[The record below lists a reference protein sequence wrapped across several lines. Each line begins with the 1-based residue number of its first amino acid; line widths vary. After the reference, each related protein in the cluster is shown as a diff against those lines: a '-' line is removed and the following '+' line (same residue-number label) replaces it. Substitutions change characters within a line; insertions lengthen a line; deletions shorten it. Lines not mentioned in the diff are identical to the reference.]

1 MTQSTSF
8 LPLDSGRDTGTAH
21 GDSRAPAYLPAAVP
35 FDLTASQVMRRV
47 PALSPE
53 ARVAVAIEMI
63 KASPYRAV
71 PVIGAAG
78 RLVGMVTEA
87 GLSRTLLRAS
97 TPEARAKVRES
108 AVRETMEACDWW
120 TVPMTPVSEVSWLF
134 DHTHR
139 DVLPVLGS
147 DSLFYGLIGRGDLVQ
162 ELSRPFQPPTI
173 GGMAT
178 PLGVYLTTGRVSGGA
193 GTLGLMLTG
202 VFMATISVV
211 ALALILYIDSH
222 LPPLSLPPPLLAAL
236 AIIPEAVRTAVGG
249 VVGSLL
255 GTLPL
260 FLALRFSP
268 IAGYHAAE
276 HQVVH
281 AVERGEPLLV
291 EAVRAMPRVHPRC
304 GTNIVAAVFLAT
316 TVFTAFSALPGG
328 LNLLAAGLAA
338 LLYWR
343 SLGSWLQQHVT
354 TRAASDSQ
362 IESAIFAARE
372 VLARHSSAPDAASPP
387 LTRLWRMG
395 LPQILIGFSTVIL
408 FTSVLAWLFPS
419 LGVILNPILQDL
431 MAN

>member
-8 LPLDSGRDTGTAH
+8 LQRRRGNASPLSNHDSD
-21 GDSRAPAYLPAAVP
+21 PAYLPAAAP
-35 FDLTASQVMRRV
+35 LDLVASQVMRRV
-47 PALSPE
+47 PAVAPQE
-53 ARVAVAIEMI
+53 RVAVAIEMV

-71 PVIGAAG
+71 PVIGGNG

-87 GLSRTLLRAS
+87 GLSRSLLAAS
-97 TPEARAKVRES
+97 TAEDRARVRES
-108 AVRETMEACDWW
+108 AVDAVMEPCDSW

-134 DHTHR
+134 DHAQR
-139 DVLPVLGS
+139 DVLPVLGP
-147 DSLFYGLIGRGDLVQ
+147 DFLFYGLIGRGDLVQ

-202 VFMATISVV
+202 VFMATISVT
-211 ALALILYIDSH
+211 ALALIIFADSR
-222 LPPLSLPPPLLAAL
+222 LPPLSLPAWVTAF
-236 AIIPEAVRTAVGG
+236 IPEVIRIAVGS
-249 VVGSLL
+249 VVGSILGLFPLL
-255 GTLPL
+255 
-260 FLALRFSP
+260 LALRFSP

-281 AVERGEPLLV
+281 AIERGEPLLV

-304 GTNIVAAVFLAT
+304 GTNFVAAVFLAT
-316 TVFTAFSALPGG
+316 TVFTAFTALPGG

-354 TRAASDSQ
+354 TRPATDGQ
-362 IESAIFAARE
+362 LQSAISAARE
-372 VLARHSSAPDAASPP
+372 VLARHSAAPDAPMRP
-387 LTRLWRMG
+387 LARLWRMG
-395 LPQILIGFSTVIL
+395 LPQILLGFGTVL
-408 FTSVLAWLFPS
+408 AFTALLAWLFPS
-419 LGVILNPILQDL
+419 LGVILNPILHDL
-431 MAN
+431 IAN